1 MLTGLQHWNV
11 FYGVG
16 FSRRAGDGMLCC
28 ADQRARY
35 SRLRNVMCVW
45 TVNQAAYWCRTVP
58 ELLPIGLNPFSIANR
73 LVPHNLKGPFEGS
86 HLVLRLR
93 FGLGSGSGSGL
104 G

>member
-16 FSRRAGDGMLCC
+16 FSGRAGDGMLCC

-35 SRLRNVMCVW
+35 SRLRNVMYVW

-58 ELLPIGLNPFSIANR
+58 ELWPIGLNPFSIANR